1 MGAGSIDPNGGF
13 GSGMGSVQNQPDR
26 QRQAERRAALN
37 NLGGAMGP
45 AALPVVFASWVA
57 PSPEASLPEAP
68 PSSAGNNV
76 NVKVGE

>member
-26 QRQAERRAALN
+26 QRQAERRAAMN
-37 NLGGAMGP
+37 NLGGAFAP
-45 AALPVVFASWVA
+45 SLLPVVIAGMVA
-57 PSPEASLPEAP
+57 PDPKAQIQAP